1 MILRVTPSTLS
12 GEVSAP
18 PSKSL
23 SARFIAAALL
33 ADSPS
38 MIHGMSESDD
48 TTSALE
54 MAAVLGAEIELGKE
68 AIRISPTPGGIPRP
82 RAKELNAGESG
93 LAARMFAPIAAL
105 ANTSIL
111 LTGKGTLLSR
121 PIEMVTDGLQKLGV
135 SIAEAHTLPLEI
147 EGPLV
152 GGEIHLDGSVSS
164 QFLTGLLLA
173 LPYAEKDS
181 KVTVKGITS
190 RPYIDMTLE
199 VLRTFDLDYTHE
211 ISEGIDVFHIPSS
224 QTGRGGNF
232 NI

>member
-38 MIHGMSESDD
+38 MIHGISESDD

-68 AIRISPTPGGIPRP
+68 AIRITPTAGGIPRP
-82 RAKELNAGESG
+82 RSQELNAGESG
-93 LAARMFAPIAAL
+93 LAARMMAPIAAL
-105 ANTSIL
+105 ANTTIL

-121 PIEMVTDGLQKLGV
+121 PMDMVTDGLQKRGAPCPA
-135 SIAEAHTLPLEI
+135 SHTL
-147 EGPLV
+147 
-152 GGEIHLDGSVSS
+152 
-164 QFLTGLLLA
+164 
-173 LPYAEKDS
+173 
-181 KVTVKGITS
+181 
-190 RPYIDMTLE
+190 R
-199 VLRTFDLDYTHE
+199 LR
-211 ISEGIDVFHIPSS
+211 
-224 QTGRGGNF
+224 
-232 NI
+232 